1 MIINKS
7 DRTLVLEWMGRKKDL
22 PANWSVEL
30 DKESEDYL
38 CLKYRGEIVG
48 NSNSNLIVEMVKN
61 LEEPKPAPKR
71 VAKNKINEKIS

>member
-38 CLKYRGEIVG
+38 CLKYKGEIIG
-48 NSNSNLIVEMVKN
+48 DSDSNLIVEMVKN
-61 LEEPKPAPKR
+61 LEESKPAPKR
-71 VAKNKINEKIS
+71 VAKK